1 MVSLSS
7 STRCKRDACLDLGLP
22 GVQSVVCE
30 MRASR
35 EQCFLNRDFEKLFL
49 EAVDEGLAYL
59 GESTSRTIYYHL
71 ERDFNIK
78 KQDIPRKI
86 EAFADAI
93 EKIFGD
99 GAGLLEIEIMKKLH
113 EKVGDSFRCFP
124 EEKDLVFTEYLNAF
138 KLSYL
143 TKLI

>member
-7 STRCKRDACLDLGLP
+7 STRYKRDACLDLGLT
-22 GVQSVVCE
+22 GVQTVVCE
-30 MRASR
+30 MRPSR
-35 EQCFLNRDFEKLFL
+35 EQRFLNRDFEKLFL

-71 ERDFNIK
+71 ESDFNIK

-99 GAGLLEIEIMKKLH
+99 GAGLLEIEIMKKLY
-113 EKVGDSFRCFP
+113 EKVGNSFVCFS
-124 EEKDLVFTEYLNAF
+124 KQKNISFTEYLETL
-138 KLSYL
+138 KLSYM

>member
-7 STRCKRDACLDLGLP
+7 SARCKRDACLDLGLT

-30 MRASR
+30 MHASR
-35 EQCFLNRDFEKLFL
+35 EQQFLNRDFEKLFL

-71 ERDFNIK
+71 ESDFNIK
-78 KQDIPRKI
+78 KQGIPRNI
-86 EAFADAI
+86 EAFADAL

-113 EKVGDSFRCFP
+113 EKVGNSFVCFSKQ
-124 EEKDLVFTEYLNAF
+124 KDLVFTEYIETV
-138 KLSYL
+138 KLSYM